1 MAEILS
7 FVFAVIVIYVL
18 VKHEKKEEPS
28 SSRYDKMPDDA
39 KLTYSE
45 WQSLDENNVDLS
57 ATKNE
62 WHELEKEEKIT
73 KEEYEDERDSFYSG
87 E

>member
-1 MAEILS
+1 MIEILS
-7 FVFAVIVIYVL
+7 FVFAIIVICIL
-18 VKHEKKEEPS
+18 VKHEKKEGV
-28 SSRYDKMPDDA
+28 SSRYEKMPKDA

-45 WQSLDENNVDLS
+45 WESLDENNVDLS

-73 KEEYEDERDSFYSG
+73 KAEYENERDNVYSG